1 MLNCPAIWHVFQ
13 HLYYICKYK
22 KDTIVEISRESYALK
37 CRPAQWCLSHIFPM
51 TWINLNH
58 SRNLVMKDGWWFSMV
73 IHFQRILSGGN
84 SYGANSGHQRDA
96 NSGMFLLSSEK
107 TQAKTNKDIPESW
120 KVHPRKH
127 EVDPDGWV
135 VEIHLRNDQKTK
147 DKVCEF
153 MLYVDRLYLFHEFSW
168 LIKRVTCILS
178 QFYEYIMK
186 AVFFNMCFVR
196 VDIIILGKDNQPY
209 HKYNK

>member
-1 MLNCPAIWHVFQ
+1 
-13 HLYYICKYK
+13 
-22 KDTIVEISRESYALK
+22 
-37 CRPAQWCLSHIFPM
+37 
-51 TWINLNH
+51 
-58 SRNLVMKDGWWFSMV
+58 MV
-73 IHFQRILSGGN
+73 IYFQRILSGGN

-96 NSGMFLLSSEK
+96 NSRMFLLSSEK

-153 MLYVDRLYLFHEFSW
+153 MLYVDRLYLFHEFS
-168 LIKRVTCILS
+168 
-178 QFYEYIMK
+178 
-186 AVFFNMCFVR
+186 
-196 VDIIILGKDNQPY
+196 
-209 HKYNK
+209 